1 MVKLD
6 KNVKKIIWKPSGGL
20 GHCLSNLAWVINL
33 CQNNNCEFYI
43 YRFDNHLPF
52 GYHASDIIDFYKTSI
67 KINEIKTN
75 KNFLE
80 FIDTN
85 KISKKSENL
94 IYNAKYN
101 TGLKS
106 LNDDNSIV
114 LVCNTGRYRIS
125 NLFKFKEVFIDSILA
140 NPYYYYKND
149 FTLLEDTK
157 NTKKYL
163 YTFEIKGSYYKFL
176 NISNNKL
183 GITYDNNDYKNIKKT
198 LTIEYTLT
206 NGIKGTLVCKEKT
219 EHFLKYI
226 KSIDRAT
233 YGVKDKTLD
242 VTTIIQNKLKKHIIL
257 NYNYSL
263 NIPSL
268 DISNNSNV
276 TVKYVNIEGKAIK
289 KEFLNNENINIKG
302 ITELTSVICGPND
315 NRKNITN
322 MIKKKYLEKNKITK
336 NLDIFDKELEEEK
349 KIINSIIRSKDYIA
363 VHFRYRDKKVQGGK
377 EKKIKE
383 IKQKIKETGIKNV
396 FIATDSCF
404 FFDYVA
410 EEIKDIKIFRFTN
423 PPEKGR
429 NIHYSKE
436 FEKGEN
442 LYKTLLD
449 IYTCKNAS
457 FFIESKGS
465 GFSNMIKNSSI

>member
-1 MVKLD
+1 MIKLD

-33 CQNNNCEFYI
+33 CQNNNYEFYI
-43 YRFDNHLPF
+43 YRFDNHLPL
-52 GYHASDIIDFYKTSI
+52 GYYASDIIDFYKTSI
-67 KINEIKTN
+67 KINEIKTD

-80 FIDTN
+80 FINTN
-85 KISKKSENL
+85 KISKISKNL

-101 TGLKS
+101 TGFKPLNNEKS
-106 LNDDNSIV
+106 VI
-114 LVCNTGRYRIS
+114 LVCNTGTHEIT
-125 NLFKFKEVFIDSILA
+125 NLFKLKEVFIDSILA

-149 FTLLEDTK
+149 FKLLEDNTK

-176 NISNNKL
+176 NISNSKL
-183 GITYDNNDYKNIKKT
+183 GITSDNNDYKKKKT

-206 NGIKGTLVCKEKT
+206 NGIKGTLVCKERT
-219 EHFLKYI
+219 EHFLKDI
-226 KSIDRAT
+226 KSIDGAI
-233 YGVKDKTLD
+233 YGVKDKILD
-242 VTTIIQNKLKKHIIL
+242 VTTIIQKKLKKRIML
-257 NYNYSL
+257 NYSYVL
-263 NIPSL
+263 NIPLL

-289 KEFLNNENINIKG
+289 KEFLNNENIKING
-302 ITELTSVICGPND
+302 ITELISVICGPND

-322 MIKKKYLEKNKITK
+322 MIKKKYLEKKITK

-383 IKQKIKETGIKNV
+383 IKKTIKETGIKNV

-429 NIHYSKE
+429 NIHYNKE

-457 FFIESKGS
+457 FFIESKDS
-465 GFSNMIKNSSI
+465 GFSKIVKKSSI